1 MELEKEKLNGWI
13 VTDLGIVRITDNTIW
28 KKKVG
33 ATRFNKLRT
42 ALAHKESAYKL
53 NTKKES
59 EAIVFLSNNLILIA

>member
-13 VTDLGIVRITDNTIW
+13 VTDLGIVRITDNT
-28 KKKVG
+28 
-33 ATRFNKLRT
+33 TRFNKLRT